1 MADPNT
7 FIKLHRS
14 LLDHWLWEEKPF
26 SKGQAWVDLLLIAN
40 YADEKKPVGDHTVVY
55 KRGTVP
61 RSIASLA
68 LRWGWNRKTV
78 SKFLQLLE
86 SEKMV
91 STKRTTYGTTITIE
105 KYSVFQNV
113 GSTIRTSKGQPSGQP
128 WDSDGT
134 QYKNIKEIKKIKE
147 TGEGASP
154 PNSEISSPSLDD
166 VRAFCQEIGTS
177 VSPEKFF
184 YRMESLGWCNGGKKI
199 KDWRAAVREWDATEY
214 KDKKQPTVS
223 AGETDSFGR
232 PIKPRWER

>member
-1 MADPNT
+1 
-7 FIKLHRS
+7 
-14 LLDHWLWEEKPF
+14 
-26 SKGQAWVDLLLIAN
+26 
-40 YADEKKPVGDHTVVY
+40 
-55 KRGTVP
+55 
-61 RSIASLA
+61 
-68 LRWGWNRKTV
+68 
-78 SKFLQLLE
+78 
-86 SEKMV
+86 MV
-91 STKRTTYGTTITIE
+91 SLNGTTHGTTVTIENYGKYQNSRTTKGTTDAHPD
-105 KYSVFQNV
+105 V
-113 GSTIRTSKGQPSGQP
+113 QPMP
-128 WDSDGT
+128 DRRP

-147 TGEGASP
+147 TGERASP

-199 KDWRAAVREWDATEY
+199 KDWRASVREWDATEY